1 MVKTRR
7 SIACCLG
14 VVLWFVPLVWSQGLP
29 AAAPKAVGLSQERLD
44 RVTALMKEQVDDQR
58 VAGAVA
64 LVARRGKVAYL
75 HTEGRQ
81 DVAAGSP
88 MKVDTVFRIASMSKP
103 ITSVAVLI
111 LYEEG
116 RFQLTDPVS
125 LYIPEFKEPKVLAPG
140 PRQDRDPNGGVTR
153 AKREITIKDL
163 LTHTSGLAYHWD
175 NRIATIYRD
184 AGIPH
189 GLLPEPNDLSVDIK
203 KLARL
208 PLVHNPGEAWTY
220 GLSTDTLGYLVE
232 VVSGMPLDAFLQ
244 QRIFRPLGMK
254 DTCFFLPQ
262 EKVARLATAYA
273 PQPGGGLKPLYDER
287 VAEGGF
293 AYCADYP
300 VKGPRRYFSG
310 GGGLCSTISDY
321 ARFAQMLLNKGQLD
335 GMRILSRKTVE
346 LMTTD
351 QVGPLSPQCGFGLG
365 VSVARTLAESGEL
378 GSVGTYG
385 WGGFWYTTFFVDP
398 TEQMIG
404 ICMAQLHPDGEATLN
419 KRFKTLAYQA
429 IVD

>member
-1 MVKTRR
+1 MIRPCR
-7 SIACCLG
+7 SIVCSLC
-14 VVLWFVPLVWSQGLP
+14 VVLWFVPLVWGQGLP
-29 AAAPKAVGLSQERLD
+29 TAAPRSVGLSQERLD
-44 RVTALMKEQVDDQR
+44 RVTALMKQQVDEQN

-64 LVARRGKVAYL
+64 LVARHGKVAWIQAV
-75 HTEGRQ
+75 GKQ
-81 DVAAGSP
+81 DIEAGVP
-88 MKVDTVFRIASMSKP
+88 MKVDAIFRIASMSKP

-116 RFQLTDPVS
+116 RFQLSDPVS
-125 LYIPEFKEPKVLAPG
+125 RYIPEFKEPKVLASG
-140 PRQDRDPNGGVTR
+140 PRQDRDPNSGLTP

-163 LTHTSGLAYHWD
+163 LTHTSGLTYHWD
-175 NRIATIYRD
+175 NRIAAIYRD

-189 GLLPEPNDLSVDIK
+189 GLLQEPNTLSEDIK

-244 QRIFRPLGMK
+244 QRIFKPLGMK

-262 EKVARLATAYA
+262 EKAARLATVYV
-273 PQPGGGLKPLYDER
+273 PQPGGGLKPLHDER

-300 VKGPRRYFSG
+300 VNGPRRYFSG

-335 GMRILSRKTVE
+335 GIRILSRKTVE

-351 QVGPLSPQCGFGLG
+351 HVGAMNPKFGFGLG
-365 VSVARTLAESGEL
+365 VSVTRSLAQAGEL
-378 GSVGTYG
+378 GSVGAYG

-398 TEQMIG
+398 AEQMVG
-404 ICMAQLHPDGEATLN
+404 ICMAQIHPDGQATLN
-419 KRFKTLAYQA
+419 KRFSTLAYQA